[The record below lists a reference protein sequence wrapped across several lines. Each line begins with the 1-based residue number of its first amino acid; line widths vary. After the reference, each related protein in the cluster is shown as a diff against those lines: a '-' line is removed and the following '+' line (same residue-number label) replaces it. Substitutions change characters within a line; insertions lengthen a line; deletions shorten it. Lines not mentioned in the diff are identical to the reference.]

1 MAEFTGNT
9 LYEMNQQLM
18 ANEKKLS
25 PAALLSK
32 RRMVKHFFLTNLSQY
47 FMLLCHD
54 ARDYTLF
61 NDIGYNPFNAV
72 SVEKTAKQFTKELF
86 ECLKNR
92 GDILAIDK
100 AKENPKALEIWIRT
114 PEGQNLCYYIFDYT
128 LGVIEVDSNGQINM

>member
-25 PAALLSK
+25 PADLLSK
-32 RRMVKHFFLTNLSQY
+32 RKLVKHFFLTNSSKY

-61 NDIGYNPFNAV
+61 NDLDYKPFGTTMA
-72 SVEKTAKQFTKELF
+72 EKTANQFTEELF

-100 AKENPKALEIWIRT
+100 VKDNSKVLEIWLRT
-114 PEGQNLCYYIFDYT
+114 SEGQNLCYYIFDYS
-128 LGVIEVDSNGQINM
+128 LGVIEVNSNE